1 MIYSR
6 GHIPLYFQLYLQL
19 KQEIM
24 IGDRP
29 SGSGIPS
36 IDELNRQTDI
46 SHGMIRKAMGMLE
59 KEGLVSR
66 KTRVGTVVKESPN
79 RTLWVPSSSINE
91 IRDRMI
97 YDKVIPLSTGWVDV
111 PNHVNTVFQN
121 IQGVLKKNQIYQ
133 LHFLLISKED
143 ERRRNLSTLFIPY
156 WRYKEVE
163 KAKLHKFP
171 INTVVNDLNLVKI
184 KQIIRPWFCDTEAS
198 KHLEIPEGTPI
209 FHRTLIAYLA
219 KGKPLA
225 MLEQLAT
232 VYAFER
238 DIDIQ

>member
-6 GHIPLYFQLYLQL
+6 GNIPLYFQLYLQL

-29 SGSGIPS
+29 PGSGIPS

-59 KEGLVSR
+59 KDGLISR
-66 KTRVGTVVKESPN
+66 KTRVGTIVKESPN

-97 YDKVIPLSTGWVDV
+97 YDKVISLSAGWVDV

-121 IQGVLKKNQIYQ
+121 LEGVLKKNQIYQ

-143 ERRRNLSTLFIPY
+143 ERRRNLSTLFVPA
-156 WRYKEVE
+156 WRYKEVSNTN
-163 KAKLHKFP
+163 LHKGP
-171 INTVVNDLNLVKI
+171 INCVVSNLKIVKI
-184 KQIIRPWFCDTEAS
+184 KQILRPWFCDIETS
-198 KHLEIPEGTPI
+198 RHLEVPQGSPI

-219 KGKPLA
+219 EGKPLA

-238 DIDIQ
+238 DINVQ